1 MMQAKHSSAG
11 RLTLPVIVV
20 AAVLAAVYA
29 VVTVMSY
36 PVAFGIWQ
44 FRLSEA
50 MMLLIPLGVINL
62 QSPLFADKEKLHIRP
77 NNLGFAAA
85 VGVTLGCF
93 LANYFNPGN
102 LGPVDYLGGT
112 CATAVSAY
120 ITYKI
125 SGNNKALN
133 LYRTGRITLKQL
145 WLQPSF
151 YLLPLPSVV
160 LNGAIVGVY
169 LPFLFTPAEEMGL
182 SLMLTNVAVFSVCE
196 AVVVYVLGLALL
208 SLMLPQENRYQR
220 I

>member
-1 MMQAKHSSAG
+1 MQAKHSSAG

-62 QSPLFADKEKLHIRP
+62 QSPLLADKEKLHIRP

-133 LYRTGRITLKQL
+133 SLPYRSHYPQTIVAATELL
-145 WLQPSF
+145 SF
-151 YLLPLPSVV
+151 AVTFSRPERS
-160 LNGAIVGVY
+160 NSRR
-169 LPFLFTPAEEMGL
+169 LFTVFIYTGGRDGL
-182 SLMLTNVAVFSVCE
+182 KFNVDKYCRIFSL
-196 AVVVYVLGLALL
+196 
-208 SLMLPQENRYQR
+208 
-220 I
+220 